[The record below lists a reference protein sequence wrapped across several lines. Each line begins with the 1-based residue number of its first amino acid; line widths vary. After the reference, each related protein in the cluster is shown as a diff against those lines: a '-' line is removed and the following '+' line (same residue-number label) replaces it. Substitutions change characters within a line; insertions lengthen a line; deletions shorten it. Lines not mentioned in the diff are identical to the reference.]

1 MEPSLQRLRVSGG
14 WTIVWNN
21 FVDINL
27 SAISDED
34 SYTFLGEDLLYARHE
49 NFNRILDVGWY
60 GDLNEG
66 TYGMV
71 VYEGDFHGKLLFELR
86 TRDQR
91 LLVEQIDQW
100 MAKVSNQE
108 A

>member
-14 WTIVWNN
+14 WTIVGNN